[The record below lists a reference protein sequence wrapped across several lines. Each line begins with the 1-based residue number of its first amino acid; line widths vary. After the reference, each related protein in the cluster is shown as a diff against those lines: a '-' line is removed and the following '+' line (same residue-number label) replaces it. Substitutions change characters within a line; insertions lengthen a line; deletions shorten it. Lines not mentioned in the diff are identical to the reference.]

1 MVKVARQRYAKPG
14 GDRFPPPAHGIASI
28 SGNTWSLMLKIEY
41 DVPGNLLRKVAQSY
55 YYGAIFHLIPEDLG
69 VGGPA
74 HHRIVGAGSP
84 RNKLCHRRIFR
95 ANHARSAPVSPR
107 AQFPMGSAS
116 ITTAKHAECP
126 VTTCVFSE
134 FRTAFS
140 ILLDLKKKS
149 SPPSL
154 KGKMSFLNVSYHLR
168 RFATLSH
175 AKRSCACMFPNIA
188 FCSEVP
194 NS

>member
-1 MVKVARQRYAKPG
+1 MHGTRKTKFGGDVVKVGPQRYAEPG
-14 GDRFPPPAHGIASI
+14 GDQFPQLTGS
-28 SGNTWSLMLKIEY
+28 TWSLMLKIEY
-41 DVPGNLLRKVAQSY
+41 DVSGNILRKVAQSY

-126 VTTCVFSE
+126 VCFQNLE
-134 FRTAFS
+134 RH
-140 ILLDLKKKS
+140 
-149 SPPSL
+149 
-154 KGKMSFLNVSYHLR
+154 FLY
-168 RFATLSH
+168 
-175 AKRSCACMFPNIA
+175 C
-188 FCSEVP
+188 
-194 NS
+194 